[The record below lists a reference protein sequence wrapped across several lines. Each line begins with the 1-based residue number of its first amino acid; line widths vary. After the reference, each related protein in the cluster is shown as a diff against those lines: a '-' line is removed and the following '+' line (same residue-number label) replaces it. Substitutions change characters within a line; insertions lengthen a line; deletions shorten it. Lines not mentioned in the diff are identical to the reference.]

1 MPLTIML
8 ADDHHVVR
16 QGLQALL
23 RAEQDFHLV
32 GETANG
38 LEVLRLVEKLRPHVL
53 VLDLMMPGLGGLEIT
68 RRVAQRVP
76 ETRVVILSMHANEA
90 YVVEAF
96 RAGAIG
102 YVLKGSTAVQ
112 LVRAIREAAAGRRFL
127 SPPLSEDKLEDYL
140 QTVESGPFDSYET
153 LTSREREVL
162 QLAAEGNSNAE
173 IGHKL
178 HISTRTVESHR
189 ASLMRKLDIHT
200 QSELIRFALRKGI
213 LPIEQ

>member
-23 RAEQDFHLV
+23 RAEQDFQLV

-38 LEVLRLVEKLRPHVL
+38 LEVPRLVEKLRPHVL

-68 RRVAQRVP
+68 RRVTQRTP

-102 YVLKGSTAVQ
+102 YVLKGSTSVQ

-127 SPPLSEDKLEDYL
+127 SPPLSEDKLEEYL
-140 QTVESGPFDSYET
+140 LTVESVPFDSYET

-162 QLAAEGNSNAE
+162 QLAAEGNSNSE

-178 HISTRTVESHR
+178 HISTRTVETHR
-189 ASLMRKLDIHT
+189 ANLMRKLGIHT

>member
-23 RAEQDFHLV
+23 RAEQDFQLV

-38 LEVLRLVEKLRPHVL
+38 LEVPRLVEKLRPHVL

-68 RRVAQRVP
+68 RRVTQRTP
-76 ETRVVILSMHANEA
+76 ETRVVILSMHADEA

-102 YVLKGSTAVQ
+102 YVLKGSTSVQ

-127 SPPLSEDKLEDYL
+127 SPPLSEDKLEEYL
-140 QTVESGPFDSYET
+140 LTVESVPFDSYET

-162 QLAAEGNSNAE
+162 QLAAEGNSNSE

-178 HISTRTVESHR
+178 HISTRTVETHR
-189 ASLMRKLDIHT
+189 ANLMRKLGIHT